1 MGGVAAVI
9 VTFNRKHLLGKCLE
23 AVHAQTARC
32 ERVFIIDNAS
42 SDGTYEFLSAAGLL
56 DELIEYVRLPVNTGS
71 AGGFHEGMKRAHAAG
86 YEWLWLMDDDGR
98 PASDCLEHLLSYQKV
113 LDVIGPAVV
122 RPDDPGLLTWGLR
135 SVRPDGRF
143 RTWRSITTYRELVD
157 VSRNGVYEGIASLFN
172 GVLFKRAVPTA
183 IGFVLDDLFIWGDE
197 NEYMMRC
204 KEAGFRVGVCV
215 SAFHHHAYTSP
226 RRSSRLK
233 FYYLVRNAMYI
244 HWRYG
249 RIQLPALIRPLYPAY
264 ISLRLLSGL
273 PSLSASYL
281 LTVVRGGRSALKGK
295 LIPFEQAGGERNG
308 VSPGS
313 GLAASPSLHPV
324 EPG

>member
-1 MGGVAAVI
+1 
-9 VTFNRKHLLGKCLE
+9 VTFNRKHLLGTCLE
-23 AVHAQTARC
+23 AVRAQTAKC

-42 SDGTYEFLSAAGLL
+42 SDGTFEFLSAAGLL

-86 YEWLWLMDDDGR
+86 YQWLWLMDDDGR
-98 PASDCLEHLLSYQKV
+98 PAPDCLERLLSCQEA

-122 RPDDPGLLTWGLR
+122 RPEDPSRLTWGLR
-135 SVRPDGRF
+135 SVGPSGRF
-143 RTWRSITTYRELVD
+143 RTWRSITTYRDLLAM
-157 VSRNGVYEGIASLFN
+157 SRDGVYWGIAALFN
-172 GVLFKRAVPTA
+172 GVLIRREVPDA

-197 NEYMMRC
+197 NEYLMRC
-204 KEAGFRVGVCV
+204 KEAGFRVGICV
-215 SAFHHHAYTSP
+215 SAFHHHAYASP

-233 FYYLVRNAMYI
+233 FYYLVRNTMYI

-249 RIQLPALIRPLYPAY
+249 RIQLPALIRPFYPAY
-264 ISLRLLSGL
+264 ISLRLLFGL

-281 LTVVRGGRSALKGK
+281 LAVVRGGRGALKGK
-295 LIPFEQAGGERNG
+295 LIAFERAGGGRNG
-308 VSPGS
+308 VPPGS
-313 GLAASPSLHPV
+313 ALAGSASLHPV

>member
-23 AVHAQTARC
+23 AVRAQTARC
-32 ERVFIIDNAS
+32 SRVFIIDNAS
-42 SDGTYEFLSAAGLL
+42 SDGTFEFLSGEGLI
-56 DELIEYVRLPVNTGS
+56 DERIEYVRLPVNTGS

-86 YEWLWLMDDDGR
+86 HEWLWLMDDDGR
-98 PASDCLEHLLSYQKV
+98 PAPDCLEHLLSCQKA

-122 RPDDPGLLTWGLR
+122 RPDDPSRLTWGLR

-143 RTWRSITTYRELVD
+143 RTWRSVTTYRDLLD
-157 VSRNGVYEGIASLFN
+157 LSRDGVYGGVAALFN
-172 GVLFKRAVPTA
+172 GVLVRREVPDS

-197 NEYMMRC
+197 NEYLMRC

-215 SAFHHHAYTSP
+215 SAFHHHAYVSP

-233 FYYLVRNAMYI
+233 FYYLVRNTMYI

-249 RIQLPALIRPLYPAY
+249 RIQLPAVIRPLYPAY
-264 ISLRLLSGL
+264 ISLKLLFGL
-273 PSLSASYL
+273 PTSSGSYL
-281 LTVVRGGRSALKGK
+281 LTVLRGARSALKGE
-295 LIPFEQAGGERNG
+295 LIAYDRAGGEPTG
-308 VSPGS
+308 LPPGS
-313 GLAASPSLHPV
+313 GLAVAPSLHPV
-324 EPG
+324 EPA